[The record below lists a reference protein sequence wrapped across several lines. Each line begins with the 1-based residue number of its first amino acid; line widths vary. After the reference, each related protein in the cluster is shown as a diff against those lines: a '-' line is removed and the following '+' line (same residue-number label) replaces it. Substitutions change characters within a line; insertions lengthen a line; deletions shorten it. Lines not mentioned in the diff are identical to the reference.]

1 MESKD
6 LLTAC
11 RQAGI
16 DVKNQLSTLDPDQVT
31 MVEQMVRKGQSA
43 PVAVQTAPL
52 QAPPSK
58 IRNLDKRPP
67 VLTPRPSREAEAAK
81 AEQHPPAAPAAP
93 TAPERPEAPAAAAK
107 GAEDP
112 PHPAETPAARTPEAP
127 APRSGEPTP
136 APA

>member
-67 VLTPRPSREAEAAK
+67 VLTPRPAREPEAAK
-81 AEQHPPAAPAAP
+81 AEQHPPAAPADPTPPPAP
-93 TAPERPEAPAAAAK
+93 QSPAAK
-107 GAEDP
+107 RAEAP
-112 PHPAETPAARTPEAP
+112 PHPTPT
-127 APRSGEPTP
+127 
-136 APA
+136 